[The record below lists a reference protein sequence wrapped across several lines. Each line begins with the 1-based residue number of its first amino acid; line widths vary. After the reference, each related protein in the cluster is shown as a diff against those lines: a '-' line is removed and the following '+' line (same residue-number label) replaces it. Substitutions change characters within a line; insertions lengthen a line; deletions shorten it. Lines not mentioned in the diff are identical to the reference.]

1 MKLYRMARQESGAD
15 AGGQVLVGGEQ
26 EVQRGQLSIASHHWI
41 SERSSASRAAPSRAS
56 SRVPGT
62 GVNGTATSAFG

>member
-1 MKLYRMARQESGAD
+1 MKLYRVARQESGAD

-26 EVQRGQLSIASHHWI
+26 EVQRGQLSPSHHWI
-41 SERSSASRAAPSRAS
+41 SERSSAWRASSSRAS